1 MLTYLGKLP
10 HPLGA
15 WLCIR
20 TDGLAC
26 PPTPSPHPHGRESRT
41 YAPSPRTRE
50 RGHGKTYMYACV
62 SLEFNDLGGNT

>member
-1 MLTYLGKLP
+1 MLTYLGKLS

-26 PPTPSPHPHGRESRT
+26 PPTPSPTPTEEKAVPVPHHPVPENAVMVRRICM
-41 YAPSPRTRE
+41 R
-50 RGHGKTYMYACV
+50 V
-62 SLEFNDLGGNT
+62 